1 MTVVNRTKI
10 EWADYTWNP
19 VVGCEN
25 NCWYCYAQKM
35 NDRFKFVEDF
45 GRPEYFPE
53 RVTGFKAPPLPRK
66 RNRIAQ
72 LISPDKVVVFVCSMG
87 DVFGCGFNAFV
98 AVFRVI
104 KNNPEVN
111 FMLLTKEPKR
121 YIGWEIPN
129 NCYLG
134 YTVCGGK
141 DFEDTYD
148 DNLKIME
155 DLATK
160 QNWLAGGFKKTF
172 ISAEPLLGDCSRLDF
187 SFAEFVIAGPVTG
200 EPKHKPSAID
210 LIDWGQSIRHPK
222 VYFKDSYYKIIGE
235 EIR

>member
-1 MTVVNRTKI
+1 MNALHKTKI
-10 EWADYTWNP
+10 EWCDYTWNP
-19 VVGCEN
+19 IVGCEN
-25 NCWYCYAQKM
+25 NCWYCYAKKI

-45 GRPEYFPE
+45 GRPEFFPE
-53 RVTGFKAPPLPRK
+53 RVTEFKVPALPKK

-72 LISPDKVVVFVCSMG
+72 LISPDKPVVFVCSMG

-111 FMLLTKEPKR
+111 FMLLTKEPKG
-121 YIGWEIPN
+121 YIGWEIPK

-141 DFEDTYD
+141 NFEDTYD
-148 DNLKIME
+148 DNLKVME

-187 SFAEFVIAGPVTG
+187 SFAEFVIAGALTG
-200 EPKHKPSAID
+200 HNKPAAID
-210 LIDWGQSIRHPK
+210 LIDWAQSIIHPK
-222 VYFKDSYYKIIGE
+222 VYFKDSILDVMEGKK
-235 EIR
+235 